1 MRWCFRGREI
11 YARAIDVICCVEK
24 LPLNKS
30 IELAF
35 ILTEDFCLQALAPL
49 HDHFV
54 PGFDLTLM
62 LWASGLAQT
71 RNSSL

>member
-1 MRWCFRGREI
+1 MRWCFRGRKI

-30 IELAF
+30 IELAL

-49 HDHFV
+49 HDRLV
-54 PGFDLTLM
+54 PDINVAGK
-62 LWASGLAQT
+62 WIGAG
-71 RNSSL
+71 